1 MVGLWE
7 ALAFSRRAGAVAN
20 GLGRTL
26 DRLDRMLGLVRSH
39 VPDLQFVHK
48 QDSRLMRGLARALT
62 PLTPDFSTRYTTV
75 LGNTVYLPR
84 PIEEF
89 DRDQL
94 AGVLAH
100 ELVHQIDMLEHGA
113 WFYVSYLV
121 APLPTGRTQ
130 RAFWERRAYAV
141 DLMLALHTDGEAGL
155 QRTVEW
161 LVMTFSGPAYG
172 WMWHGEDAARRFL
185 EPVCRDVRD
194 GVLQGKAPYD
204 EIYEAW
210 TGG

>member
-7 ALAFSRRAGAVAN
+7 ALAFSRRAGAVAD

-39 VPDLQFVHK
+39 VPDLQIVHK
-48 QDSRLMRGLARALT
+48 QDSRLMRVLAGVLT

-75 LGNTVYLPR
+75 LGRTVYLPR
-84 PIEEF
+84 PMAQF

-100 ELVHQIDMLEHGA
+100 ELVHQIDMREHGA

-141 DLMLALHTDGEAGL
+141 DLMLAFHDEGEEGL
-155 QRTVEW
+155 QRVLRW
-161 LVMTFSGPAYG
+161 LVATFSGPTYG
-172 WMWHGEDAARRFL
+172 WMWLGEDAAGRFL
-185 EPVCRDVRD
+185 ASVCRDVRD
-194 GVLQGKAPYD
+194 GVLQRQAPYD